1 MSVLGPGKTGV
12 LVRLNASPRNCRL
25 NFSVRWKRFCKA
37 RSRLGTYGL
46 RIHPTR
52 SGKTRRVHCG
62 RACQQDGLLLNH
74 CPKVGCGTEIME
86 QLKEASG
93 RVIGDTEACV

>member
-52 SGKTRRVHCG
+52 SGKTRRAHFG
-62 RACQQDGLLLNH
+62 RGPPPDGLFFYHRPEGGGGVTKLGNV
-74 CPKVGCGTEIME
+74 KD
-86 QLKEASG
+86 ASG
-93 RVIGDTEACV
+93 RVLREAATP